1 MIRSIFKRQISG
13 KCKIPNFIRNKSKNE
28 FFTRNI
34 LQKIMNL
41 LSENQD
47 LELIFD
53 QFIIEIWNTQ
63 KKFHLKVLNRE
74 ILYPDLNS
82 SMSIFNYE
90 YENINSLY
98 TSLYHIISKYGLPDM
113 IFSSC
118 VSILEENQETNFN
131 FDINIDLNF
140 DLYADFETPHPVLLP
155 LPTSQKKKLHLQS
168 FDENNNM
175 LFLYLEN
182 FKCKG

>member
-1 MIRSIFKRQISG
+1 MIRSILKRQILG
-13 KCKIPNFIRNKSKNE
+13 KCKIPNFIKLKSKE
-28 FFTRNI
+28 ELFRRSL

-53 QFIIEIWNTQ
+53 QFIIEIWNNQ
-63 KKFHLKVLNRE
+63 EFHLKVFSRE
-74 ILYPDLNS
+74 ILYPNLDS
-82 SMSIFNYE
+82 QISIFNYL
-90 YENINSLY
+90 NSNHLY
-98 TSLYHIISKYGLPDM
+98 TCLYHIISKYGLPDM

-118 VSILEENQETNFN
+118 ISLLEGNQETNLN

-140 DLYADFETPHPVLLP
+140 DLYSDFETPHPILLP
-155 LPTSQKKKLHLQS
+155 SSFKNNNYKLQS
-168 FDENNNM
+168 FDKNNNM